1 MKRALLAFASAAVL
15 LCSCGGG
22 EREAAADGGT
32 PSEIVELAYS
42 RLLKGDYDGYLK
54 CVESCD
60 SIPERYRAAL
70 VNVLKQNAAN
80 ERKER
85 GGMVSAKAIG
95 GGTNPDRSW
104 AVVRAD
110 VAYGDSTHEEI
121 VVQTVKVAG
130 KWRLK

>member
-1 MKRALLAFASAAVL
+1 M
-15 LCSCGGG
+15 LCSCGSD
-22 EREAAADGGT
+22 EKEVALDSDT

-60 SIPERYRAAL
+60 SLPERYRTAL

-80 ERKER
+80 EKKER

-95 GGTNPDRSW
+95 EETNPDGSYS
-104 AVVRAD
+104 VVRAD
-110 VAYGDSTHEEI
+110 VAYGDSTREEI